1 MLDDLVR
8 LMLHFGTL
16 FLSITMCL
24 CLVRAIKGPTLADR
38 IIATNMIC
46 AKTILLIVI
55 VGVNLGESFL
65 VDVALVYALLS
76 FLAVV
81 VLTRIMLRSYME
93 KSQVDDE
100 GKDGAL
106 DGGGN

>member
-8 LMLHFGTL
+8 IMLHFGTL
-16 FLSITMCL
+16 FLSVTMCI
-24 CLVRAIKGPTLADR
+24 CLVRAIKGPTLVDR

-55 VGVNLGESFL
+55 VGVNLGEGFL

-81 VLTRIMLRSYME
+81 VLTRIMLRSHIE
-93 KSQVDDE
+93 KSQVEDE
-100 GKDGAL
+100 ENPGM
-106 DGGGN
+106 DGGD

>member
-1 MLDDLVR
+1 MLDDAIR
-8 LMLHFGTL
+8 IMLHFGTL
-16 FLSITMCL
+16 FLAVTMCI

-46 AKTILLIVI
+46 AKTILLIII

-76 FLAVV
+76 FVAVV
-81 VLTRIMLRSYME
+81 VLTRIMLRSYLE
-93 KSQVDDE
+93 KSQDD
-100 GKDGAL
+100 KDE
-106 DGGGN
+106 

>member
-1 MLDDLVR
+1 MLDDITR
-8 LMLHFGTL
+8 IMLHFGAL
-16 FLSITMCL
+16 FLSITMCI

-55 VGVNLGESFL
+55 VGVNLGEGFL
-65 VDVALVYALLS
+65 VDIALVYALLS

-81 VLTRIMLRSYME
+81 VLTRIMLRSHYD
-93 KSQVDDE
+93 KPQQDDKE
-100 GKDGAL
+100 
-106 DGGGN
+106 